1 VLLDLDRYLIINT
14 HTPTHTQT
22 HHTHITSH
30 QPAAS
35 LPYNSSGGFWVPQ
48 AKVEQGGEGGGGGAA
63 HGGAVNMGGQKF
75 LAIGDCAMNNV
86 GLDNWPSDVIHSDTI
101 RQPRKKLLFR
111 AFSPM
116 AGAHGALIAREARD
130 SRATVASILTDPV
143 RLV

>member
-1 VLLDLDRYLIINT
+1 MPLDLDRYLIINT
-14 HTPTHTQT
+14 HTHTHTPTHT
-22 HHTHITSH
+22 HTHSTH
-30 QPAAS
+30 QPAAC

-48 AKVEQGGEGGGGGAA
+48 AKVEHGGEGGGGGAA

-75 LAIGDCAMNNV
+75 LAVGDCAMNNV

-130 SRATVASILTDPV
+130 SVASILSDPV